1 MKVLENLTANKPAE
15 RKKDGSFEESFHKRN
30 REENLVFQSII
41 GDLTSLSPL
50 NEKTVLQV
58 IEARFQTGKFYSWAG
73 VPLIA
78 VNPFQNVADLYDS
91 ATVGK
96 YKRIG
101 PSEIKECPPHIF
113 AIGQKVYC
121 DLRRDME
128 TKNQSVIVSG
138 ESGAG
143 KTWTTRKLMHFIT
156 DLTNSRKDEI
166 AKVNR
171 IEQKILD
178 SNPILEAFGNAKTV
192 RNENSSRFGKYIQL
206 QFDRNQKIVGA
217 TINTY
222 LLEKTRVV
230 HQAKG
235 ERKFHIFDQM
245 TSAECHLQDSSLR
258 NDESASAALEATK
271 QALENVGIDHQL
283 QCEIFKIL
291 SGILKL
297 CDVHFVDGNTTT
309 TSEICYV
316 QDDQVSEVCD
326 LLGTE
331 AQSLEQCLCSRRITT
346 GSTGEHFM
354 KPCSTSECV
363 ERRDCIAKLVYSRLF
378 DWIVNFINISIRAPP
393 DSKHSFIGLLDIY
406 GFENF
411 HLNSLEQL
419 CINYANEKLQQHFVY
434 HFMKRQQEEY
444 QKEGI
449 DWTFQEFVDNRPCLD
464 LIEGRTSVF
473 SLMNEECRLKRE
485 LDTNSFSTRL
495 KTTLAQNTHFTCPR
509 FKSENHEFSIH
520 HFAESVSYQVEG
532 LVKKNKD
539 FVPPEVIELL
549 QSSTNSLIQELFQ
562 ARDLIPDRAG
572 EQENGQF
579 PFKESSKHRQS
590 TITVVHKFKDSLNRL
605 MSTLRSTNVHY
616 IRCIK
621 PNSNC
626 QLGVFD
632 RNQVMAQL
640 NACGL
645 VETIRI
651 SAAGYPIRLS
661 HHEFLKRYNIALK
674 HMDPV
679 MNSHVTFPQAKSP
692 RTEES
697 ASPRVPALE
706 RLKRRSRRR
715 HRSSYDHTRHICR
728 SILEIVKVD
737 SDEVKEN
744 VLESGSH
751 GVKIGRTRVFLREE
765 TMERLEQV
773 RNRCLT
779 KSVLIIQ
786 KCWRRHKRRLEQR
799 RVTAAVLIQ
808 SAWKG
813 WRAKI
818 NFRRIQ
824 ESTKV
829 IQRYARRY
837 FEAKRLKKECRSVL
851 NSKGDMS
858 TKEALAL
865 KESICVSPLSPSF
878 SLLETTSRHFGL
890 TSSLASCPMLSW
902 FDEFTPQNRRLSP
915 CKSQM
920 MMSSSRSHVSPLGLL
935 MGFGRGNLHTRIQT
949 RKHCVTQ
956 SVNKSSTIISRR
968 DIEKVP
974 VAFHC
979 KGTPLAYANT
989 RPHPG
994 NTTNTGLASIS
1005 EMDC

>member
-30 REENLVFQSII
+30 KEENLAFQSII
-41 GDLTSLSPL
+41 DDLTSLSPL

-91 ATVGK
+91 ATVEK

-171 IEQKILD
+171 IEQRILD

-297 CDVHFVDGNTTT
+297 CDVHFADGNTTT

-316 QDDQVSEVCD
+316 QDNKVSEVCD

-346 GSTGEHFM
+346 GSTGEQFM

-495 KTTLAQNTHFTCPR
+495 KTALAQNTHFTCPR

-626 QLGVFD
+626 QPGVFD
-632 RNQVMAQL
+632 RNQ
-640 NACGL
+640 
-645 VETIRI
+645 
-651 SAAGYPIRLS
+651 
-661 HHEFLKRYNIALK
+661 
-674 HMDPV
+674 
-679 MNSHVTFPQAKSP
+679 
-692 RTEES
+692 
-697 ASPRVPALE
+697 
-706 RLKRRSRRR
+706 
-715 HRSSYDHTRHICR
+715 
-728 SILEIVKVD
+728 
-737 SDEVKEN
+737 
-744 VLESGSH
+744 
-751 GVKIGRTRVFLREE
+751 
-765 TMERLEQV
+765 RLEQV

-786 KCWRRHKRRLEQR
+786 KCWRRHKRRLERR

-851 NSKGDMS
+851 NSTGDMS

-865 KESICVSPLSPSF
+865 KERISVSPLSPSF

-890 TSSLASCPMLSW
+890 TSSLASRAMLSW
-902 FDEFTPQNRRLSP
+902 FDEFTPQNHRLSP

-920 MMSSSRSHVSPLGLL
+920 IMNSSRSHVSPLGLL
-935 MGFGRGNLHTRIQT
+935 MGFGRENLHTRIQT
-949 RKHCVTQ
+949 SKHCATQ